1 MCASDA
7 RGLQRWLRLGMT
19 VRDRGRGWG
28 RGAGRKQ
35 RQRHMFAYITVLHAS
50 APIHTTCILRMYSR
64 VRVHDSL
71 ATHLCACV
79 GASVC
84 VCVCAYVLIL
94 VFAGSDIDAGCETS
108 SPNNP
113 Q

>member
-1 MCASDA
+1 MP
-7 RGLQRWLRLGMT
+7 
-19 VRDRGRGWG
+19 VR
-28 RGAGRKQ
+28 A
-35 RQRHMFAYITVLHAS
+35 H
-50 APIHTTCILRMYSR
+50 TCILRMYSR

-71 ATHLCACV
+71 AAHLCVFLCAYVSLCV
-79 GASVC
+79 S
-84 VCVCAYVLIL
+84 AYVLIL